1 LPAQP
6 KYDKIGTDKR
16 LCTDSLGP
24 GDYLQADIVQ
34 EKPFMRPLYTFTVR
48 PSLPPDLEPLSELA
62 NNLMWSWDHELIAL
76 FNRMDPDLWDETW
89 HNPVMMLGRMTQ
101 ERLVEL
107 AADDSFVSQLR
118 RAQQRLNDYMTRTA
132 WYTRQYQK
140 PCNDPLI
147 AYFSM
152 EFGLTESLQIY
163 SGGLGILS
171 GDHLKSASDLGIPL
185 VGVGLLYQK
194 GYFHQYLNADGWQQE
209 NYPVNDFYNLPLT
222 LQRDEQGDP
231 IFVQVTYPGREV
243 HAQIWRADVGRVQ
256 LYLLDTNIGVNSQ
269 EDQNIADYLYGG
281 DGELRLKQEIMLGI
295 GGVRALKA
303 LGIHPTVYHM
313 NEGHSAFLSLERVRA
328 LMQERDLTFA
338 QAQELAKAG
347 ALFTTHTNV
356 PAGIDRF
363 PADLIGRY
371 FGHYYGDLGLN
382 HDQFLALGRQNPND
396 PYEPFN
402 MAILAFRMAAYANG
416 VSKLH
421 GVVARKMWQAVWPN
435 VPPSE
440 IPIGSI
446 TNGVHQASFISR
458 DMASLFDR
466 YLGPRWRET
475 PGDAKLWSRVDR
487 IPSAELWNTHER
499 RRERLVSFARK
510 RLHEQ
515 LARRGASNAQLLAA
529 EEALN
534 PEALTI
540 GFARRFATYKR
551 ATLLLHDP
559 DRLIRILSSRDRPV
573 QIIFA
578 GKAHPHDNPGKELI
592 RQIVHTARREEL
604 RPRLVFLED
613 YDLNI
618 ARYMV
623 QGVDVWLNTPIRPRE
638 ASGTSG
644 IKASANGVL
653 NLSVLDGWWDEAYS
667 PKIGWAIG
675 RGEVYEDRNY
685 QDHVEASALYDLLE
699 KEVIPLFYDRGSD
712 KFPRGWIDKMKESM
726 KSVCPTFNTHRM
738 LREYTDRYYIPCCE
752 RYETLSRD
760 GMEPVKDLVA
770 WKQQLRQHW
779 PQVRVLSVV
788 SDIPTETQVGAA
800 NNVTAEIHLG
810 PLTPRDVTVELYY
823 GTVDTNGEIQDPHAA
838 EMAPQNSDK
847 GAAATEGVYTFVR
860 QLTCA
865 SSGMHG
871 FTVRVIP
878 KHVGMV
884 SPFEMSLIAWG

>member
-1 LPAQP
+1 
-6 KYDKIGTDKR
+6 
-16 LCTDSLGP
+16 
-24 GDYLQADIVQ
+24 
-34 EKPFMRPLYTFTVR
+34 MRPLYTFTVR
-48 PSLPPDLEPLSELA
+48 PSLPSELEPLRKLA
-62 NNLMWSWDHELIAL
+62 GNLMWSWDHELIAL
-76 FNRMDPDLWDETW
+76 FSRMDPDLWEETL

-107 AADDSFVSQLR
+107 ATDDSFVSQLR
-118 RAQQRLNDYMTRTA
+118 RAQQRLNDYLNRTA

-152 EFGLTESLQIY
+152 EFGITESLQIY

-185 VGVGLLYQK
+185 IGVGLLYQK

-209 NYPVNDFYNLPLT
+209 SYPINDFYNLPLT
-222 LQRDEQGDP
+222 VERDSQGNP
-231 IFVQVTYPGREV
+231 ILVQVTYPGRDV
-243 HAQIWRADVGRVQ
+243 HAQIWHTQVGRVH
-256 LYLLDTNIGVNSQ
+256 LYLLDTNIGINHQ
-269 EDQNIADYLYGG
+269 EDQDIADYLYGG
-281 DGELRLKQEIMLGI
+281 DVELRLKQEIMLGI

-313 NEGHSAFLSLERVRA
+313 NEGHSAFLSLERVRM
-328 LMQERDLTFA
+328 LMQDHDLTFA

-347 ALFTTHTNV
+347 TLFTTHTNV

-371 FGHYYGDLGLN
+371 FGHYYGELGLY
-382 HDQFLALGRQNPND
+382 HDQFLSLGRQNPSD
-396 PYEPFN
+396 PHEPFN
-402 MAILAFRMAAYANG
+402 MAILAFRMAAFANG

-421 GVVARKMWQAVWPN
+421 GMVARKMWQGVWPN
-435 VPPSE
+435 VPAEE

-458 DMASLFDR
+458 DMAGLFDR

-475 PGDAKLWSRVDR
+475 PGDARLWSRVDK

-499 RRERLVSFARK
+499 RRERLVSFARQ

-515 LARRGASNAQLLAA
+515 LTRRGASNAQLLAA

-559 DRLIRILSSRDRPV
+559 DRLIRILGSRDRPV

-578 GKAHPHDNPGKELI
+578 GKAHPNDNPGKELI
-592 RQIVHTARREEL
+592 RQIVHMARREEL
-604 RPRLVFLED
+604 RARLVFLED
-613 YDLNI
+613 YDVNI

-623 QGVDVWLNTPIRPRE
+623 QGVDIWLNTPIRPRE

-644 IKASANGVL
+644 IKAAANGVL
-653 NLSVLDGWWDEAYS
+653 NLSVLDGWWDEAYT
-667 PKIGWAIG
+667 PEIGWAIG

-699 KEVIPLFYDRGSD
+699 KEVAPLFYDRSSD
-712 KFPRGWIDKMKESM
+712 KLPRRWIDKMKASM
-726 KSVCPTFNTHRM
+726 KAICPTFNTHRM
-738 LREYTDRYYIPCCE
+738 LREYTEKYYIPCCE
-752 RYETLSRD
+752 RYERLSRQD
-760 GMEPVKDLVA
+760 MEPVKALA
-770 WKQQLRQHW
+770 MWKQQLWQHW
-779 PQVRVLSVV
+779 PQVRVQLVH
-788 SDIPTETQVGAA
+788 SDIPAETQVGTA
-800 NNVTAEIHLG
+800 NHVTAEIDLG
-810 PLTPRDVTVELYY
+810 RLTPKDVTVELYY
-823 GTVDTNGEIQDPHAA
+823 GTVDANGEIQDPQVTEMELQSPGETAA
-838 EMAPQNSDK
+838 PDGS
-847 GAAATEGVYTFVR
+847 GSVYTFVR
-860 QLTCA
+860 HLTCT

-871 FTVRVIP
+871 FTVRVVP
-878 KHVGMV
+878 RHKDLV
-884 SPFEMSLIAWG
+884 SPFETSLILWG